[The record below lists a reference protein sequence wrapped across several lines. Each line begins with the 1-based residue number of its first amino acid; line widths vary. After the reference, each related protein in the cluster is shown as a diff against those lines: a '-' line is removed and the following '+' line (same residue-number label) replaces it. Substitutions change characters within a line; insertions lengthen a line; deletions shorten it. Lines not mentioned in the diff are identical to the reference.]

1 MSDAQDAYSPCK
13 ANSHC
18 CCLFL
23 RGQHI
28 GRSTRFADH
37 KGWQKS
43 LSASMKRKPTASFLS
58 LRTVVTAQNRRR
70 CGNVLSSAYISFN
83 SEKPVNLYNLIKASL
98 SDSNSPNIL
107 LTVSLADLHQLM
119 VDTVDAT
126 RERLLPLFMK
136 ASEDRLLS
144 KEEVAKQLGIGLTS
158 VYNLT
163 KKGKL
168 TAVKVNGATRYRQS
182 EVSAIMDTKKSC
194 R

>member
-1 MSDAQDAYSPCK
+1 
-13 ANSHC
+13 
-18 CCLFL
+18 
-23 RGQHI
+23 
-28 GRSTRFADH
+28 
-37 KGWQKS
+37 
-43 LSASMKRKPTASFLS
+43 MKRKPTYSFLS

-70 CGNVLSSAYISFN
+70 CGNVLSSAYISLN
-83 SEKPVNLYNLIKASL
+83 SEMPVNLYNLIKASL

-119 VDTVDAT
+119 VDTIDAT

>member
-1 MSDAQDAYSPCK
+1 M
-13 ANSHC
+13 
-18 CCLFL
+18 
-23 RGQHI
+23 
-28 GRSTRFADH
+28 
-37 KGWQKS
+37 
-43 LSASMKRKPTASFLS
+43 
-58 LRTVVTAQNRRR
+58 
-70 CGNVLSSAYISFN
+70 
-83 SEKPVNLYNLIKASL
+83 PVNLYNLLKASL

-119 VDTVDAT
+119 VDTIDAT
-126 RERLLPLFMK
+126 RERLLPLFIK

-182 EVSAIMDTKKSC
+182 EVSAIMDSKKSC

>member
-1 MSDAQDAYSPCK
+1 M
-13 ANSHC
+13 
-18 CCLFL
+18 
-23 RGQHI
+23 
-28 GRSTRFADH
+28 
-37 KGWQKS
+37 KG
-43 LSASMKRKPTASFLS
+43 KPTASFLS

-70 CGNVLSSAYISFN
+70 CGNVLSSAYISLN
-83 SEKPVNLYNLIKASL
+83 SEMPVNLYNLLKASL

-119 VDTVDAT
+119 VDTIDAT

-182 EVSAIMDTKKSC
+182 EVSTIMDSKKSC

>member
-1 MSDAQDAYSPCK
+1 
-13 ANSHC
+13 
-18 CCLFL
+18 
-23 RGQHI
+23 
-28 GRSTRFADH
+28 
-37 KGWQKS
+37 
-43 LSASMKRKPTASFLS
+43 MKRKPTASFLS

-70 CGNVLSSAYISFN
+70 CGNVPSSAYISLN
-83 SEKPVNLYNLIKASL
+83 SEIPVNLYNLLKASL

-119 VDTVDAT
+119 VDTIDAT

-182 EVSAIMDTKKSC
+182 EVSAIMDSKKSC

>member
-1 MSDAQDAYSPCK
+1 M
-13 ANSHC
+13 
-18 CCLFL
+18 
-23 RGQHI
+23 
-28 GRSTRFADH
+28 
-37 KGWQKS
+37 
-43 LSASMKRKPTASFLS
+43 
-58 LRTVVTAQNRRR
+58 
-70 CGNVLSSAYISFN
+70 
-83 SEKPVNLYNLIKASL
+83 NLYNLLKASL

-119 VDTVDAT
+119 VDTIDAT
-126 RERLLPLFMK
+126 RERLLPLFIK

-182 EVSAIMDTKKSC
+182 EVSAIMDSKKSC

>member
-1 MSDAQDAYSPCK
+1 
-13 ANSHC
+13 
-18 CCLFL
+18 
-23 RGQHI
+23 
-28 GRSTRFADH
+28 
-37 KGWQKS
+37 
-43 LSASMKRKPTASFLS
+43 MKRKPTYYFLS

-70 CGNVLSSAYISFN
+70 CGNVLSSAYISLN
-83 SEKPVNLYNLIKASL
+83 SEMPVNLYNLLKASL

-119 VDTVDAT
+119 VDTIDAT
-126 RERLLPLFMK
+126 RERLLPLFIK

-182 EVSAIMDTKKSC
+182 EVSAIMDSKKSC

>member
-1 MSDAQDAYSPCK
+1 M
-13 ANSHC
+13 
-18 CCLFL
+18 
-23 RGQHI
+23 
-28 GRSTRFADH
+28 
-37 KGWQKS
+37 
-43 LSASMKRKPTASFLS
+43 
-58 LRTVVTAQNRRR
+58 
-70 CGNVLSSAYISFN
+70 
-83 SEKPVNLYNLIKASL
+83 PVNLYNLIKASL

-119 VDTVDAT
+119 VDTIDAT

-182 EVSAIMDTKKSC
+182 EVSAIMDSKKSC

>member
-1 MSDAQDAYSPCK
+1 
-13 ANSHC
+13 
-18 CCLFL
+18 
-23 RGQHI
+23 
-28 GRSTRFADH
+28 
-37 KGWQKS
+37 
-43 LSASMKRKPTASFLS
+43 MKRKPTASFLS

-83 SEKPVNLYNLIKASL
+83 SEMPVNLYNLLQASL
-98 SDSNSPNIL
+98 SDPNSPNIL
-107 LTVSLADLHQLM
+107 LTVSLADLHQLV
-119 VDTVDAT
+119 VDTIDAT

-144 KEEVAKQLGIGLTS
+144 REEVAKQLGIGLTS

-163 KKGKL
+163 KKSKL

-194 R
+194 

>member
-1 MSDAQDAYSPCK
+1 
-13 ANSHC
+13 
-18 CCLFL
+18 
-23 RGQHI
+23 
-28 GRSTRFADH
+28 
-37 KGWQKS
+37 
-43 LSASMKRKPTASFLS
+43 MKRKPTASFLS

-70 CGNVLSSAYISFN
+70 CGNVLSSAYVSLN
-83 SEKPVNLYNLIKASL
+83 SETQVNLYNLLQASL
-98 SDSNSPNIL
+98 SDSNSPSIL
-107 LTVSLADLHQLM
+107 LTVSLADLHQLV
-119 VDTVDAT
+119 VDTIDAT

-182 EVSAIMDTKKSC
+182 EVSAIMDSKKSC

>member
-1 MSDAQDAYSPCK
+1 M
-13 ANSHC
+13 
-18 CCLFL
+18 
-23 RGQHI
+23 
-28 GRSTRFADH
+28 
-37 KGWQKS
+37 
-43 LSASMKRKPTASFLS
+43 
-58 LRTVVTAQNRRR
+58 
-70 CGNVLSSAYISFN
+70 
-83 SEKPVNLYNLIKASL
+83 PVNLYNLLKASL

-119 VDTVDAT
+119 VDTIDAT

-182 EVSAIMDTKKSC
+182 EVSAIMNSKKSC

>member
-1 MSDAQDAYSPCK
+1 M
-13 ANSHC
+13 
-18 CCLFL
+18 
-23 RGQHI
+23 
-28 GRSTRFADH
+28 
-37 KGWQKS
+37 
-43 LSASMKRKPTASFLS
+43 
-58 LRTVVTAQNRRR
+58 
-70 CGNVLSSAYISFN
+70 
-83 SEKPVNLYNLIKASL
+83 PVNLYNLLKASL
-98 SDSNSPNIL
+98 SDPNSPNIL

-119 VDTVDAT
+119 VDTIDAT

-182 EVSAIMDTKKSC
+182 EVSAIMDSKKSC

>member
-1 MSDAQDAYSPCK
+1 
-13 ANSHC
+13 
-18 CCLFL
+18 
-23 RGQHI
+23 
-28 GRSTRFADH
+28 
-37 KGWQKS
+37 
-43 LSASMKRKPTASFLS
+43 MKRKPTASFLS

-70 CGNVLSSAYISFN
+70 CGNVLSSAYISLN
-83 SEKPVNLYNLIKASL
+83 SEMPVNLYNLIKASL

-107 LTVSLADLHQLM
+107 PTVSLADLHQLM
-119 VDTVDAT
+119 VDTIDAT

-182 EVSAIMDTKKSC
+182 EVSAIMDTKNSC

>member
-1 MSDAQDAYSPCK
+1 
-13 ANSHC
+13 
-18 CCLFL
+18 
-23 RGQHI
+23 
-28 GRSTRFADH
+28 
-37 KGWQKS
+37 
-43 LSASMKRKPTASFLS
+43 MKRKPTYSFLS

-70 CGNVLSSAYISFN
+70 CGNVLSSAYISLN
-83 SEKPVNLYNLIKASL
+83 SEMPVNLYNLLKASL

-119 VDTVDAT
+119 VDTIDAT
-126 RERLLPLFMK
+126 RERLLPLFIK

-144 KEEVAKQLGIGLTS
+144 KDEVAKQLGIGLTS

-182 EVSAIMDTKKSC
+182 EVSAIMDSKKSC

>member
-1 MSDAQDAYSPCK
+1 M
-13 ANSHC
+13 
-18 CCLFL
+18 
-23 RGQHI
+23 
-28 GRSTRFADH
+28 
-37 KGWQKS
+37 
-43 LSASMKRKPTASFLS
+43 
-58 LRTVVTAQNRRR
+58 
-70 CGNVLSSAYISFN
+70 
-83 SEKPVNLYNLIKASL
+83 PVNLYNLIKASL

-107 LTVSLADLHQLM
+107 LTVSLSDLHQLM
-119 VDTVDAT
+119 VDTIDAT

-182 EVSAIMDTKKSC
+182 EVSAIMDSKKSC

>member
-1 MSDAQDAYSPCK
+1 M
-13 ANSHC
+13 
-18 CCLFL
+18 
-23 RGQHI
+23 
-28 GRSTRFADH
+28 
-37 KGWQKS
+37 
-43 LSASMKRKPTASFLS
+43 
-58 LRTVVTAQNRRR
+58 
-70 CGNVLSSAYISFN
+70 
-83 SEKPVNLYNLIKASL
+83 PVNLYNLIKASL

-119 VDTVDAT
+119 VDTIDAT

-182 EVSAIMDTKKSC
+182 EVSAIMNTKKSC

>member
-1 MSDAQDAYSPCK
+1 
-13 ANSHC
+13 
-18 CCLFL
+18 
-23 RGQHI
+23 
-28 GRSTRFADH
+28 
-37 KGWQKS
+37 
-43 LSASMKRKPTASFLS
+43 MKRKPTYSFLS

-70 CGNVLSSAYISFN
+70 CGNVLSSAYISLN
-83 SEKPVNLYNLIKASL
+83 SEMPVNLYNLIKASL

-119 VDTVDAT
+119 VDTIDAT

-182 EVSAIMDTKKSC
+182 EVSAIMNTKKSC

>member
-1 MSDAQDAYSPCK
+1 
-13 ANSHC
+13 
-18 CCLFL
+18 
-23 RGQHI
+23 
-28 GRSTRFADH
+28 
-37 KGWQKS
+37 
-43 LSASMKRKPTASFLS
+43 MKRKPTASFLS

-70 CGNVLSSAYISFN
+70 CGNVLSSAYISLN
-83 SEKPVNLYNLIKASL
+83 SETQVNLYNLLKASL
-98 SDSNSPNIL
+98 SDPNSPSIL
-107 LTVSLADLHQLM
+107 LTVSLADLHQLV
-119 VDTVDAT
+119 VDTIDAT

-182 EVSAIMDTKKSC
+182 EVSAIMDAKRS
-194 R
+194 RR